1 MIAAR
6 DRLAVAALTTALTGD
21 FDLPTLLDTA
31 AHDACAGFGAV
42 SAAVILLDD
51 HRRAGDTG
59 VEVVAEA
66 LSSHAEV
73 DLRFLTNGPALDSA
87 RGGAVTMIA
96 DLADAADTRWPSYR
110 RDALQAGMRAM
121 RSFPVIVLGASVGAL
136 VVHTPDPWGSQRSNE
151 LGVILA
157 NLIAVAISMG
167 NDSGRRHA
175 DTSETIQTLLRG
187 TVAIATAT
195 GVIAEKLSLEPAR
208 ARLHL
213 HRLAR
218 AHQNT
223 VTNHAELII
232 AAHDDQADD
241 ARLSGL
247 LAAPTL
253 PPAPPRINT

>member
-1 MIAAR
+1 
-6 DRLAVAALTTALTGD
+6 
-21 FDLPTLLDTA
+21 
-31 AHDACAGFGAV
+31 
-42 SAAVILLDD
+42 
-51 HRRAGDTG
+51 
-59 VEVVAEA
+59 
-66 LSSHAEV
+66 
-73 DLRFLTNGPALDSA
+73 
-87 RGGAVTMIA
+87 
-96 DLADAADTRWPSYR
+96 
-110 RDALQAGMRAM
+110 
-121 RSFPVIVLGASVGAL
+121 
-136 VVHTPDPWGSQRSNE
+136 
-151 LGVILA
+151 VILA